1 MLVARRYLVQGVVQ
15 GVGFR
20 YFTEHVARLTRVQGF
35 VRNLDDG
42 RVEAVVEGDAAAV
55 ASFERAI
62 RNGPPLARIDGI
74 EIESRDPEGR
84 FSRFEIR
91 ARAAAGRGR

>member
-1 MLVARRYLVQGVVQ
+1 MIVARRYLVQGMVQ

-20 YFTEHVARLTRVQGF
+20 YFTEHVARRIRVKGF

-42 RVEAVVEGDAAAV
+42 RVEVVVEGDAAAV
-55 ASFERAI
+55 ARFEQAI
-62 RNGPPLARIDGI
+62 RSGPPLARIDRV
-74 EIESRDPEGR
+74 EIETRDPAGR

-91 ARAAAGRGR
+91 A

>member
-1 MLVARRYLVQGVVQ
+1 MIVARRYLVQGVVQ

-20 YFTEHVARLTRVQGF
+20 YFTEHAARRTRVRGF

-42 RVEAVVEGDAAAV
+42 RVEAVVEGDAPAIAR
-55 ASFERAI
+55 FERAI

-74 EIESRDPEGR
+74 EIESCDPAGC

-91 ARAAAGRGR
+91 A